1 MLNDKDLAGE
11 PELDDE
17 YDEDEPD
24 PVMFSY
30 KLLVQHHI
38 IVGRS

>member
-24 PVMFSY
+24 PVGPT
-30 KLLVQHHI
+30 LQHYI